1 MKFTELWFSI
11 KTIGLIVL
19 AALAAIAFAFFVC
32 YFIASGIKNARK
44 YKMLEKH
51 GFKEYLHAPRNGYR
65 EAIYGMENGCASIL
79 DNQIS
84 GRSYKDL
91 EQWAIKAEQ
100 EKREWDERIA
110 EMEAE
115 HERG

>member
-19 AALAAIAFAFFVC
+19 AALAAIAFAFFAC
-32 YFIASGIKNARK
+32 YFIVSGIKNARK

-65 EAIYGMENGCASIL
+65 EAIYGMKNGCESIL
-79 DNQIS
+79 NNQIS
-84 GRSYKDL
+84 VRSYKDL

-115 HERG
+115 HD